1 MSSLNTVAYNAYSTQ
16 FKNFGNTH
24 KSLPKES
31 ESIAEQS
38 LPEAVVAALKKS
50 LAQNKRISALCLEQ
64 YEKGLFPDY
73 AAIKARVLQEDETSS
88 IDRIG
93 ERAYGYTAVHTPPP
107 STAAYYTPPTQLQN
121 FGNTNTSLPKDP
133 KSIGGKLI

>member
-1 MSSLNTVAYNAYSTQ
+1 M
-16 FKNFGNTH
+16 
-24 KSLPKES
+24 
-31 ESIAEQS
+31 
-38 LPEAVVAALKKS
+38 AALKKI

-73 AAIKARVLQEDETSS
+73 AAIKARVLQEDETTC

-107 STAAYYTPPTQLQN
+107 STASYNTPPTQWQN
-121 FGNTNTSLPKDP
+121 FSNTNTSLPKDP
-133 KSIGGKLI
+133 KRIGGKLI

>member
-1 MSSLNTVAYNAYSTQ
+1 MPSSNIVAYNAYSTQ

-24 KSLPKES
+24 ESLPKES
-31 ESIAEQS
+31 KSVAEQS
-38 LPEAVVAALKKS
+38 LPEAVVAATKKS
-50 LAQNKRISALCLEQ
+50 LAQKRISALCLEQ

-88 IDRIG
+88 IDSIG

-107 STAAYYTPPTQLQN
+107 STAANYTPPTQLQN

>member
-1 MSSLNTVAYNAYSTQ
+1 ML
-16 FKNFGNTH
+16 
-24 KSLPKES
+24 KEY
-31 ESIAEQS
+31 ESITEQS
-38 LPEAVVAALKKS
+38 LPEVVVAALKKS

-73 AAIKARVLQEDETSS
+73 AAIKARILQEDETSS

-93 ERAYGYTAVHTPPP
+93 ERAYRYTEVHTPPP

-121 FGNTNTSLPKDP
+121 FGNTNSSLLKDP
-133 KSIGGKLI
+133 KSIGGGANYTREG